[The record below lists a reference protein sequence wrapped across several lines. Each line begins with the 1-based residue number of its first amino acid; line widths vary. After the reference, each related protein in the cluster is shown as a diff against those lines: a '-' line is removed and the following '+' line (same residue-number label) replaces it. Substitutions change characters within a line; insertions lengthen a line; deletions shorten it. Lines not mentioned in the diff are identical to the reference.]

1 MRADGGRNGPSGGGT
16 FSRGGIFWGDQFFE
30 RDGSMEQPLV
40 SRFFL
45 GANAPGG
52 FSSLYGGF
60 TDPDA
65 ETLYILKG
73 GPGCG
78 KSTMMKKIAAAA
90 ENAGL
95 DVELIHCS
103 GDPDSLDGV
112 KIPARGV
119 AYVDGTSPHVVEPSF
134 AGAQGIYVNLGAF
147 YDREA
152 LLPVREDIARLTRA
166 YKAQYDRAFRLLAGA
181 AALNETLAVPP
192 EARESALRR
201 VRSVLRRELRG
212 APQGDGA
219 PARRFLSAWSCQGHV
234 TLWDTVPA
242 LCQRVWVLDND
253 LGLGT
258 LALEEAA
265 QICRAQGL
273 RAVACMDPMEP
284 DKIEH
289 LLVPEAGFALVTQ
302 TADHLC
308 PLEPYRH
315 LRLDAPAGKDLRTA
329 AKRTRKLRAP
339 LLEEALSALR
349 EAKALHD
356 ELEALYI
363 PNTDFSGVDKLT
375 RRHIRALLE
384 GD

>member
-1 MRADGGRNGPSGGGT
+1 
-16 FSRGGIFWGDQFFE
+16 
-30 RDGSMEQPLV
+30 MEQPLV

-45 GANAPGG
+45 GANSPGG

-90 ENAGL
+90 EGAGL
-95 DVELIHCS
+95 RVELIHCS

-112 KIPARGV
+112 KIPARGI

-134 AGAQGIYVNLGAF
+134 AGAQGVYVNLGAF

-152 LLPVREDIARLTRA
+152 LLAVREDIARLTRV

-181 AALNETLAVPP
+181 AALNETPTVPP
-192 EARESALRR
+192 EDGSNALRR
-201 VRSVLRRELRG
+201 VRSLLRRELRG

-219 PARRFLSAWSCQGHV
+219 LTRRFLSAWSCQGHV

-242 LCQRVWVLDND
+242 LCERVWVLDND

-258 LALEEAA
+258 AALEEAA
-265 QICRAQGL
+265 QACRRQGL
-273 RAVACMDPMEP
+273 RVVACMDPMEP
-284 DKIEH
+284 QKIEH

-302 TADHLC
+302 TTGHPC
-308 PLEPYRH
+308 PLKPYRH
-315 LRLDAPAGKDLRTA
+315 LRLDASSDKSLRAA
-329 AKRTRKLRAP
+329 AKRARKLRAP
-339 LLEEALSALR
+339 LLDEALSALK

-356 ELEALYI
+356 QLEALYI

-384 GD
+384 GN